1 VQVYFYLH
9 FIKIIFM
16 KTNLLIILL
25 LVTGLSLSAQ
35 TRFGLKTGVAAGS
48 VTSNDDLVNAEG
60 PALGSF
66 QLGAIFDTRLT
77 SKLSLQS
84 QLLFLRKGVAVGVN
98 TEKDQFRFA
107 ALDVPLQLLYRTK
120 GGWFIGGGP
129 NLGFNLSASNVY
141 LDETKVITIGKE
153 AGQVKG
159 FDFGVVATG
168 GYQSKTGLVLSIN
181 YVKGLTN
188 LTNEA
193 NAEWRNNVLGFTL
206 GYMLPLRNK
215 K

>member
-1 VQVYFYLH
+1 
-9 FIKIIFM
+9 M
-16 KTNLLIILL
+16 KTNLLIVLIL
-25 LVTGLSLSAQ
+25 VAGFSLSAQ

-48 VTSNDDLVNAEG
+48 VTSNDDLINAEG
-60 PALGSF
+60 TALGSF
-66 QLGAIFDTRLT
+66 QLGGIFDTRLT

-84 QLLFLRKGVAVGVN
+84 QLLFLGKGVAVGVN
-98 TEKDQFRFA
+98 TEKNKYRFA

-129 NLGFNLSASNVY
+129 NLGFNLSARNVY
-141 LDETKVITIGKE
+141 LGQAKEITLGTE

-159 FDFGVVATG
+159 FDFGVIATG

-181 YVKGLTN
+181 YVKGITN
-188 LTNEA
+188 LSNEA

-206 GYMLPLRNK
+206 GYMLSLREK